1 MSPYDENVKSFV
13 SLLLETDK
21 VKVDK
26 RKLILEKLLVSMID
40 LYDAETRMVVNAMI
54 EKKFIP
60 EVNK

>member
-40 LYDAETRMVVNAMI
+40 LYDVETRMVVNAMI

-60 EVNK
+60 EVNR